1 MSSREGFDSYQLY
14 LGVKLHF
21 NSESYD
27 FVKYNGKVKADLPS
41 FLKRN
46 DRFHFGKLARLYKS
60 ELLDFYVANL
70 SLKDKWVGDLLDN
83 ESKKVYLEW
92 KKRNQRLTY
101 QFEQDVTKLL
111 EKKSIQEVL
120 TVNKGQHPYLLK
132 QFLGKKISLETMCIL
147 DEITEYSKKWNT
159 LITETLIYPETINK
173 INKYKAFISFNKN
186 TYKQKLIQLC
196 KTN

>member
-111 EKKSIQEVL
+111 EKKNIQEVL

>member
-60 ELLDFYVANL
+60 ELLNFYVANL

-120 TVNKGQHPYLLK
+120 TVTKGQHPYLLK

-159 LITETLIYPETINK
+159 LIAETLIYPETINK

>member
-101 QFEQDVTKLL
+101 QFAQDVTKLL

-120 TVNKGQHPYLLK
+120 TVTKGQHPYLLK

-147 DEITEYSKKWNT
+147 DEITDYSKKWNT

-173 INKYKAFISFNKN
+173 INKYKSFISYNKN
-186 TYKQKLIQLC
+186 TYKQKLIKLC
-196 KTN
+196 ST

>member
-14 LGVKLHF
+14 LGIKLHF

-27 FVKYNGKVKADLPS
+27 FIKYNGKVKADLPS

-46 DRFHFGKLARLYKS
+46 DRFHFGKLARLYKG

-83 ESKKVYLEW
+83 ESDKVYKEW

-111 EKKSIQEVL
+111 EKKNIQEVL

-159 LITETLIYPETINK
+159 MITETLIYPETINK
-173 INKYKAFISFNKN
+173 INKYKSFISYDTN

-196 KTN
+196 ST

>member
-27 FVKYNGKVKADLPS
+27 FIKYNGKVKADLPS

-46 DRFHFGKLARLYKS
+46 DRFHFGKLSRLYKD

-70 SLKDKWVGDLLDN
+70 SLKDKWIGDLLDN
-83 ESKKVYLEW
+83 ESKKVYLDW
-92 KKRNQRLTY
+92 KKRNQKLTY
-101 QFEQDVTKLL
+101 QFEQDVMKLL
-111 EKKSIQEVL
+111 EKKTIQEIL
-120 TVNKGQHPYLLK
+120 TVKNGQHPHLLK

-147 DEITEYSKKWNT
+147 DEITEYSKKLNE
-159 LITETLIYPETINK
+159 LISETLIYPETINK
-173 INKYKAFISFNKN
+173 INKYKSFISFDKN

-196 KTN
+196 ST

>member
-14 LGVKLHF
+14 LGIKLHF
-21 NSESYD
+21 HSESYD

-120 TVNKGQHPYLLK
+120 TVTKGQHPYLLK

-147 DEITEYSKKWNT
+147 DDITEYSKKWNT

-173 INKYKAFISFNKN
+173 INKYKSFISYNKN
-186 TYKQKLIQLC
+186 TYKQKLIKLC
-196 KTN
+196 ST

>member
-27 FVKYNGKVKADLPS
+27 FIKYNGKVKADLPS

-46 DRFHFGKLARLYKS
+46 DRFHFGKLARLYKG
-60 ELLDFYVANL
+60 ELQDFYVANL

-83 ESKKVYLEW
+83 ESDKVFKEW

-111 EKKSIQEVL
+111 EKKNIQEVL
-120 TVNKGQHPYLLK
+120 IVNKGQHPYLLK

-186 TYKQKLIQLC
+186 TFKQKLIQLC

>member
-101 QFEQDVTKLL
+101 QFAQDVTKLL

-120 TVNKGQHPYLLK
+120 TVTKGQHPYLLK

-147 DEITEYSKKWNT
+147 DEITDYSKKWNT

>member
-27 FVKYNGKVKADLPS
+27 FIKYNGKVKADLPS

-46 DRFHFGKLARLYKS
+46 DRFHFGKLSRLYKD

-70 SLKDKWVGDLLDN
+70 SLKDKWIGDLLDN
-83 ESKKVYLEW
+83 ESKKVYLDW
-92 KKRNQRLTY
+92 KKRNQKLTY
-101 QFEQDVTKLL
+101 QFEQDVMKLL
-111 EKKSIQEVL
+111 EKKTIHEVL
-120 TVNKGQHPYLLK
+120 TVKNGQHPYLLK

-147 DEITEYSKKWNT
+147 DEITEYSKKLNE
-159 LITETLIYPETINK
+159 LISETLIYPETINK
-173 INKYKAFISFNKN
+173 INKYKSFISFDKN

-196 KTN
+196 ST

>member
-92 KKRNQRLTY
+92 NKRNQRLTY

-120 TVNKGQHPYLLK
+120 TVTKGQHPYLLK

-147 DEITEYSKKWNT
+147 DEITDYSKKWNT

>member
-83 ESKKVYLEW
+83 ESKKLYLEW
-92 KKRNQRLTY
+92 KKRNQLLTY

-120 TVNKGQHPYLLK
+120 TVTKGQHPYLLK

-147 DEITEYSKKWNT
+147 DEITDYSKKWNT

>member
-14 LGVKLHF
+14 LGIKLHF

-27 FVKYNGKVKADLPS
+27 FIKYNGKVKADLPS

-46 DRFHFGKLARLYKS
+46 DRFHFGKLARLYKG

-83 ESKKVYLEW
+83 ESKKVYLDW
-92 KKRNQRLTY
+92 KKRNQKLTY
-101 QFEQDVTKLL
+101 QFEQDVMRLL
-111 EKKSIQEVL
+111 EKKTIQEVL
-120 TVNKGQHPYLLK
+120 TVKNGQHPYLLK

-147 DEITEYSKKWNT
+147 DEITEYSKKWNE
-159 LITETLIYPETINK
+159 LISETLIYPETINK
-173 INKYKAFISFNKN
+173 INKYKSFISFDKN

-196 KTN
+196 ST

>member
-14 LGVKLHF
+14 LGIKLHF
-21 NSESYD
+21 HSESYD

-46 DRFHFGKLARLYKS
+46 DRFHFGKLARLYKG

-120 TVNKGQHPYLLK
+120 TVTKGQHPYLLK

-147 DEITEYSKKWNT
+147 DDITEYSKKWNT

-173 INKYKAFISFNKN
+173 INKYKSFISYNKN
-186 TYKQKLIQLC
+186 TYKQKLIKLC
-196 KTN
+196 ST

>member
-14 LGVKLHF
+14 LGIKLHF

-27 FVKYNGKVKADLPS
+27 FIKYNGKVKADLPS

-46 DRFHFGKLARLYKS
+46 DRFHFGKLARLYKG

-83 ESKKVYLEW
+83 ESDKVYKEW

-111 EKKSIQEVL
+111 EKKNIQEVL

-159 LITETLIYPETINK
+159 MITETLIYPETINK
-173 INKYKAFISFNKN
+173 INKYKSFISFNKN
-186 TYKQKLIQLC
+186 TYKQKLIKLC
-196 KTN
+196 ST

>member
-83 ESKKVYLEW
+83 ESDKVYKEW

-111 EKKSIQEVL
+111 EKKNIQEVL

-173 INKYKAFISFNKN
+173 INKYKSFISFNKN
-186 TYKQKLIQLC
+186 TYKQKLIKLC
-196 KTN
+196 ST

>member
-120 TVNKGQHPYLLK
+120 TVTKGQHPYLLK

-147 DEITEYSKKWNT
+147 DEITDYSKKWNT

-173 INKYKAFISFNKN
+173 INKYKSFISYNKN
-186 TYKQKLIQLC
+186 TYKQKLIKLC
-196 KTN
+196 ST

>member
-46 DRFHFGKLARLYKS
+46 DRFHFGKLSRLYKG
-60 ELLDFYVANL
+60 ELLNFYVANL

-120 TVNKGQHPYLLK
+120 TVTKGQHPYLLK

>member
-14 LGVKLHF
+14 LGIKLHF

-27 FVKYNGKVKADLPS
+27 FIKYNGKVKADLPS

-46 DRFHFGKLARLYKS
+46 DRFHFGKLARLYKG

-83 ESKKVYLEW
+83 ESKKVYLDW
-92 KKRNQRLTY
+92 KKRNQKLTY
-101 QFEQDVTKLL
+101 QFEQDVMKLL
-111 EKKSIQEVL
+111 EKKTIQEVL
-120 TVNKGQHPYLLK
+120 TVKNGQHPHLLK

-147 DEITEYSKKWNT
+147 DEITEYSKKWNE
-159 LITETLIYPETINK
+159 LISETLIYPETINK
-173 INKYKAFISFNKN
+173 INKYKSFISFDKN

-196 KTN
+196 ST

>member
-120 TVNKGQHPYLLK
+120 TVTKGQHPYLLK

-147 DEITEYSKKWNT
+147 DEITDYSKKWNT

-196 KTN
+196 ST

>member
-14 LGVKLHF
+14 LGIKLHF

-27 FVKYNGKVKADLPS
+27 FIKYNGKVKADLPS

-46 DRFHFGKLARLYKS
+46 DRFHFGKLARLYKG

-83 ESKKVYLEW
+83 ESKKVYLDW

-111 EKKSIQEVL
+111 EKKNIQEVL

-159 LITETLIYPETINK
+159 MIAETLIYPETINK
-173 INKYKAFISFNKN
+173 INKYKSFISYDTN
-186 TYKQKLIQLC
+186 TYKQKLIKLC
-196 KTN
+196 ST

>member
-14 LGVKLHF
+14 LGIKLHF
-21 NSESYD
+21 HSESYD
-27 FVKYNGKVKADLPS
+27 FIKYNGKVKADLPS
-41 FLKRN
+41 FLKCN
-46 DRFHFGKLARLYKS
+46 DRFHFGKLSRLYKS

-111 EKKSIQEVL
+111 EKKTIQEVL

-147 DEITEYSKKWNT
+147 DDITEYSKKWNT

-173 INKYKAFISFNKN
+173 INKYKSFISYNKN
-186 TYKQKLIQLC
+186 TYKQKLIKLC
-196 KTN
+196 ST

>member
-14 LGVKLHF
+14 LGIKLHF

-27 FVKYNGKVKADLPS
+27 FIKYNGKVKADLPS

-46 DRFHFGKLARLYKS
+46 DRFHFGKLSRLYKG

-83 ESKKVYLEW
+83 ESKKVYLDW
-92 KKRNQRLTY
+92 KKRNQKLTY
-101 QFEQDVTKLL
+101 QFEQDVMKLL
-111 EKKSIQEVL
+111 EKKTIQEVL
-120 TVNKGQHPYLLK
+120 TVKNGQHPHLLK

-147 DEITEYSKKWNT
+147 DEITEYSKKWNE
-159 LITETLIYPETINK
+159 LISETLIYPETINK
-173 INKYKAFISFNKN
+173 INKYKSFISFDKN

-196 KTN
+196 SI

>member
-14 LGVKLHF
+14 LGIKLHF
-21 NSESYD
+21 HSESYD

-120 TVNKGQHPYLLK
+120 TVTKGQHPYLLK

-147 DEITEYSKKWNT
+147 DDITEYSKKWNT

-173 INKYKAFISFNKN
+173 INKYKSFISYNKN
-186 TYKQKLIQLC
+186 TYKQKLIKLC

>member
-14 LGVKLHF
+14 LGIKLHF

-27 FVKYNGKVKADLPS
+27 FIKYNGKVKADLPS

-46 DRFHFGKLARLYKS
+46 DRFHFGKLSRLYKD

-83 ESKKVYLEW
+83 ESKKVYLDW
-92 KKRNQRLTY
+92 KKRNQKLTY
-101 QFEQDVTKLL
+101 QFEQDVMKLL
-111 EKKSIQEVL
+111 EKKTIHEVL
-120 TVNKGQHPYLLK
+120 TVKNGQHPHLLK

-147 DEITEYSKKWNT
+147 DEITEYSKKWNE
-159 LITETLIYPETINK
+159 LISETLIYPETINK
-173 INKYKAFISFNKN
+173 INKYKSFISFNKN

-196 KTN
+196 ST

>member
-27 FVKYNGKVKADLPS
+27 FIKYNGKVKADLPS

-46 DRFHFGKLARLYKS
+46 DRFHFGKLSRLYKD

-70 SLKDKWVGDLLDN
+70 SLKDKWIGDLLDN
-83 ESKKVYLEW
+83 ESKKVYLDW
-92 KKRNQRLTY
+92 KKRNQKLTY
-101 QFEQDVTKLL
+101 QFEQDVMKLL
-111 EKKSIQEVL
+111 EKKTIQEIL
-120 TVNKGQHPYLLK
+120 TVKNGQHPHLLK

-147 DEITEYSKKWNT
+147 DEITEYSKKWKE
-159 LITETLIYPETINK
+159 LISETLIYPETINK
-173 INKYKAFISFNKN
+173 INNYKLQI
-186 TYKQKLIQLC
+186 
-196 KTN
+196 

>member
-46 DRFHFGKLARLYKS
+46 DRFHFGKLARLYKG
-60 ELLDFYVANL
+60 ELLNFYVANL

-120 TVNKGQHPYLLK
+120 TVTKGQHPYLLK

-147 DEITEYSKKWNT
+147 DEITDYSKKWNT

>member
-1 MSSREGFDSYQLY
+1 MSSREGFGSYQLY

-120 TVNKGQHPYLLK
+120 TVTKGQHPYLLK

-147 DEITEYSKKWNT
+147 DEITDYSKKWNT

>member
-92 KKRNQRLTY
+92 NKRNQRLTY

-120 TVNKGQHPYLLK
+120 TVTKGQHPYLLK

-147 DEITEYSKKWNT
+147 DDITEYSKKWNT

>member
-14 LGVKLHF
+14 LGIKLHF

-27 FVKYNGKVKADLPS
+27 FIKYNGKVKADLPS

-46 DRFHFGKLARLYKS
+46 DRFHFGKLSRLYKD

-70 SLKDKWVGDLLDN
+70 SLKDKWIGDLLDN
-83 ESKKVYLEW
+83 ESKKVYLDW
-92 KKRNQRLTY
+92 KKRNQKLTY
-101 QFEQDVTKLL
+101 QFEQDVMKLL
-111 EKKSIQEVL
+111 EKKTIQEIL
-120 TVNKGQHPYLLK
+120 TVKNGQHPHLLK

-147 DEITEYSKKWNT
+147 DEITEYSKKWNE
-159 LITETLIYPETINK
+159 LISETLIYPETINK
-173 INKYKAFISFNKN
+173 INKYKSFISFDKN

-196 KTN
+196 ST

>member
-120 TVNKGQHPYLLK
+120 TVTKGQHPYLLK

-147 DEITEYSKKWNT
+147 DDITEYSKKRNT

-173 INKYKAFISFNKN
+173 INKYKSFISYNKN
-186 TYKQKLIQLC
+186 TYKQKLIKLC
-196 KTN
+196 ST

>member
-14 LGVKLHF
+14 LGIKLHF

-27 FVKYNGKVKADLPS
+27 FIKYNGKVKADLPS

-46 DRFHFGKLARLYKS
+46 DRFHFGKLARLYKG

-83 ESKKVYLEW
+83 ESKKVYLDW
-92 KKRNQRLTY
+92 KKRNQKLTY
-101 QFEQDVTKLL
+101 QFEQDVMKLL
-111 EKKSIQEVL
+111 EKKTIQEVL
-120 TVNKGQHPYLLK
+120 TVKNGQHPYLLK

-147 DEITEYSKKWNT
+147 DEITEYSKKWNE
-159 LITETLIYPETINK
+159 LISETLIYPETINK
-173 INKYKAFISFNKN
+173 INKYKSFISFDKN

-196 KTN
+196 ST

>member
-1 MSSREGFDSYQLY
+1 MSSREGFDSYKLY

-21 NSESYD
+21 NTESYD
-27 FVKYNGKVKADLPS
+27 FIKYNGKVKADLPS

-46 DRFHFGKLARLYKS
+46 DRFHFGKLARLYKG

-92 KKRNQRLTY
+92 KKRKQRLTY

-120 TVNKGQHPYLLK
+120 TVNKGQHPHLLK

>member
-14 LGVKLHF
+14 LGIKLHF

-27 FVKYNGKVKADLPS
+27 FIKYNGKVKADLPS

-46 DRFHFGKLARLYKS
+46 DRFHFGKLARLYKG

-83 ESKKVYLEW
+83 ESDKVYKEW
-92 KKRNQRLTY
+92 KKRNQRLAY

-111 EKKSIQEVL
+111 EKKNIQEVL
-120 TVNKGQHPYLLK
+120 TVSKGQHPYLLK

-159 LITETLIYPETINK
+159 MITETLIYPETINK
-173 INKYKAFISFNKN
+173 INKYKSFISYDTN

-196 KTN
+196 ST